1 MRIPQYLSRYDSKN
15 FWKLNRTLL
24 CALSGWGK
32 TITKISELHTAPFQ
46 NDPSCE
52 SSLQNTGSI
61 CPRSDAR
68 LATRPHQQQKRG
80 TTPLPG
86 AGGPG
91 AREPARRGRDAD
103 RQSARG
109 QHGAS
114 APTLLHVRA
123 NVAAPARTRS
133 VASPAPAG
141 VVVERHHPL
150 HDIATG
156 SRAGLRCAA
165 SASEPARSVYF
176 YREVRVGPV
185 HVQGQRTTRTTST
198 ALFGRV
204 HDFHLVCHLP
214 QVTDSSRPSFPGC
227 AVMRLWTR
235 PPPHSTAQPA
245 RRLLAW
251 LSRLARGMPVALA
264 NGQFDRIGQRTAGFL
279 LSSRCARRIVGCLDL
294 PNGSGC
300 VFPDF
305 PCSRGDA
312 AAPARRGPPCSAH
325 SAVKAGTS

>member
-1 MRIPQYLSRYDSKN
+1 MRK
-15 FWKLNRTLL
+15 FF
-24 CALSGWGK
+24 A
-32 TITKISELHTAPFQ
+32 
-46 NDPSCE
+46 
-52 SSLQNTGSI
+52 NTGSI

-114 APTLLHVRA
+114 APTILHVRA

-264 NGQFDRIGQRTAGFL
+264 NGQFGLAIVLTTAKRCAARQSSPRFAPTATQRKKPRETAPSDRGSFDRIGQRTAGFL

-294 PNGSGC
+294 PNLRL
-300 VFPDF
+300 
-305 PCSRGDA
+305 SRL
-312 AAPARRGPPCSAH
+312 PVLSR
-325 SAVKAGTS
+325 